1 MIAGSVSDSSEA
13 IIGLVVSGPGGETN
27 IYAVIDTGFDGSLS
41 LPSALI
47 AMLNLPLQGRASA
60 VLGDGS
66 RSVFDFY
73 EATVIWDGLARRVS
87 VDEADTD
94 PLVGMGLLYG
104 YGLTVEVVEGGAVV
118 IEVLP

>member
-1 MIAGSVSDSSEA
+1 MIAGRVSDSSEA
-13 IIGLVVSGPGGETN
+13 IIGLVVSGPEGEIN
-27 IYAVIDTGFDGSLS
+27 IDAVIDTGFDGSLS
-41 LPSALI
+41 LPPALI
-47 AMLNLPLQGRASA
+47 SKLGLPIQGSA
-60 VLGDGS
+60 RTVLGDGS
-66 RSVFDFY
+66 RIVFDFY
-73 EATVIWDGLARRVS
+73 EATVVWDGQTRRES

>member
-13 IIGLVVSGPGGETN
+13 IISLVVSGPGGQTN
-27 IYAVIDTGFDGSLS
+27 IDAVIDTGFDGWLS
-41 LPSALI
+41 LPPALI
-47 AMLNLPLQGRASA
+47 SMLSLPRQGGART

-66 RSVFDFY
+66 RIVFDFY
-73 EATVIWDGLARRVS
+73 EATVIWDGVTRRVS

-104 YGLTVEVVEGGAVV
+104 YELTVEVVKGGAVA
-118 IEVLP
+118 IELLP

>member
-1 MIAGSVSDSSEA
+1 MIAGWVSGSSEA

-27 IYAVIDTGFDGSLS
+27 IDAVIDTGFDGSLS
-41 LPSALI
+41 LPPALI
-47 AMLNLPLQGRASA
+47 SKLCLTLQGRAST

-66 RSVFDFY
+66 RTVFDFY
-73 EATVIWDGLARRVS
+73 EATVIWDGVARRVS

-104 YGLTVEVVEGGAVV
+104 YELTVEVVKGGAVV
-118 IEVLP
+118 ISLLA

>member
-1 MIAGSVSDSSEA
+1 MIAGRVSDSSEA
-13 IIGLVVSGPGGETN
+13 IIGLVVSGPEGEIN
-27 IYAVIDTGFDGSLS
+27 IDAVIDTGFDGSLS
-41 LPSALI
+41 LPPALI
-47 AMLNLPLQGRASA
+47 SKLGLPIQGSA
-60 VLGDGS
+60 RTVLGDGS
-66 RSVFDFY
+66 RIVFDFY
-73 EATVIWDGLARRVS
+73 EATVVWDGQTRRVS